1 MSHTLISRSG
11 SDRLLR
17 SRKKLTGEAV
27 QVAIVV
33 GDLLAIVA
41 ASVLSGVAYHQAV
54 YDNVGEVLTFLR
66 IGAVIATVVVI
77 FNLFRGEYQ
86 LSNFLSFTPAC
97 TPHVPALERDL
108 RRPAHRRI
116 CWQGHGDLLARLA
129 GAVLPDR
136 QW

>member
-1 MSHTLISRSG
+1 MPADEPHPYLPLRFR
-11 SDRLLR
+11 RLLR

-54 YDNVGEVLTFLR
+54 YDSVGEVLTFLR
-66 IGAVIATVVVI
+66 AGAVIATVVVI

-86 LSNFLSFTPAC
+86 LSNFLSFTRMCA
-97 TPHVPALERDL
+97 
-108 RRPAHRRI
+108 
-116 CWQGHGDLLARLA
+116 ARSNF
-129 GAVLPDR
+129 GT
-136 QW
+136 